1 MRGRDREEWIRI
13 LRRGRKDENKDRK
26 ERKV

>member
-13 LRRGRKDENKDRK
+13 LRRGRKDENKNRK